1 LPNLKDWAEEKQ
13 SQVKPKGDATRQIK
27 KASNQINGW
36 CKSHPLQNSSA
47 FAGLVD
53 YVNAK
58 INQVET
64 NQKSSHEE

>member
-1 LPNLKDWAEEKQ
+1 MSLEIAIFLTIPFIGL
-13 SQVKPKGDATRQIK
+13 I
-27 KASNQINGW
+27 
-36 CKSHPLQNSSA
+36 A

-64 NQKSSHEE
+64 NRK

>member
-1 LPNLKDWAEEKQ
+1 MTLEIAIFLAIPFIGL
-13 SQVKPKGDATRQIK
+13 I
-27 KASNQINGW
+27 
-36 CKSHPLQNSSA
+36 A

-64 NQKSSHEE
+64 TQKSSNEE

>member
-1 LPNLKDWAEEKQ
+1 MTLEIAIFLAIPFIGL
-13 SQVKPKGDATRQIK
+13 I
-27 KASNQINGW
+27 
-36 CKSHPLQNSSA
+36 A